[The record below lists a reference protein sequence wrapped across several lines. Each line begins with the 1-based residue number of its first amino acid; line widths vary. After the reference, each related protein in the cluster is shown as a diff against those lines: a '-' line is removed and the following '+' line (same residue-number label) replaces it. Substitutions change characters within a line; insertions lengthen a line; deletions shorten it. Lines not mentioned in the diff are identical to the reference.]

1 MLFDEEQLLQADEQ
15 TQDQLL
21 QLKSEVETA
30 KQESAQERKK
40 IASLE
45 ESLEMSLSENEKL
58 RRQIEII
65 TQLRQ
70 QNKLRQCDSI
80 GELQSD

>member
-1 MLFDEEQLLQADEQ
+1 
-15 TQDQLL
+15 L

-58 RRQIEII
+58 RR
-65 TQLRQ
+65 
-70 QNKLRQCDSI
+70 
-80 GELQSD
+80 